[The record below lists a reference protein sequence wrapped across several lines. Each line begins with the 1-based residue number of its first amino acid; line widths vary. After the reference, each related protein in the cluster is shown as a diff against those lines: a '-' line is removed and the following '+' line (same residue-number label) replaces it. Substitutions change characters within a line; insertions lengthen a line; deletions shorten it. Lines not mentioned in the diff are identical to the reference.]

1 MIVSAHAV
9 MSAGRA
15 PRVKPMMASVAATMM
30 LVIWASAGI
39 HVVADTVVVVRRRTR
54 GGRPARLGVLFG

>member
-9 MSAGRA
+9 MREGNA
-15 PRVKPMMASVAATMM
+15 PRLNPMIASVVATMM

-39 HVVADTVVVVRRRTR
+39 HVVADTVEVVRRRTR
-54 GGRPARLGVLFG
+54 GR